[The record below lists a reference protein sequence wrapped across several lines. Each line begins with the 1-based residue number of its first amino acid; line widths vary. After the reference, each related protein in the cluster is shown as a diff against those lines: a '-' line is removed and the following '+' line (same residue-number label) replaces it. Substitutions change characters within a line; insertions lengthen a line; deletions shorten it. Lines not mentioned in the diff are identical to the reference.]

1 MQQADRAG
9 STCTTNT
16 SPGNYR
22 QFSTLRVNVSLD
34 IGGPLLPKDMTAS
47 APVQMSAVDARIEYL
62 RDFIGLAITADDLD
76 TMMKNVLGHIWQS
89 LDDIRILTSG
99 MVKAEKVA

>member
-1 MQQADRAG
+1 MQQADTAG
-9 STCTTNT
+9 STRATNP

-47 APVQMSAVDARIEYL
+47 APAQMSAIDSRIEYL

-76 TMMKNVLGHIWQS
+76 AMMKNVLGHIWQS

>member
-1 MQQADRAG
+1 MQKANMAG
-9 STCTTNT
+9 STRNAH
-16 SPGNYR
+16 SSSGFYGNS
-22 QFSTLRVNVSLD
+22 STLRVSVSLD

-47 APVQMSAVDARIEYL
+47 APAQMSAIDSRIEYL
-62 RDFIGLAITADDLD
+62 RDFIGLAISAEDLD
-76 TMMKNVLGHIWQS
+76 SMMKNVLGHIWQS